1 MSSALLS
8 LLSFYQ
14 INVALELHHSL
25 MNTTHPFPSSIAPGN
40 LASDPTA
47 TDTRH
52 PAVDRPPRA
61 STGQIGSASIT
72 PYLRPCLA
80 TTPSTQNRD
89 TGEEPPQNFTGSW
102 FSYPQTALSPPPTPL
117 PPHPSDAW
125 AQPTAFARAV
135 PPFLGPAGPPARGRT
150 RVPALGWAEIPLTQ
164 LAEKTLFFF
173 LFPFLFPIFTY
184 LCIY

>member
-1 MSSALLS
+1 VSSALLS

-89 TGEEPPQNFTGSW
+89 TGEEPPQNFTGSR
-102 FSYPQTALSPPPTPL
+102 FSYPQTALSPPRRRYPL
-117 PPHPSDAW
+117 
-125 AQPTAFARAV
+125 
-135 PPFLGPAGPPARGRT
+135 
-150 RVPALGWAEIPLTQ
+150 IPLTRGPSPRRS
-164 LAEKTLFFF
+164 LA
-173 LFPFLFPIFTY
+173 PFLPS
-184 LCIY
+184 LGRLGRLPVGARACPRSAGPKSP